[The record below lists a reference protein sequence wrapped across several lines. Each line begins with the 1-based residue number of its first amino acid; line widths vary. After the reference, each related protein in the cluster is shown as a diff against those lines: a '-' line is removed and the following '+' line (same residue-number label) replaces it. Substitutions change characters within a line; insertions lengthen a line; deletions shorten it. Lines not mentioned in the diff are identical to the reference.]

1 MSELKGNY
9 AIVRFAKLKTTGAM
23 AASAAHNFR
32 KEQPDNADP
41 SKAYL
46 NEELIRLDSQNYVEA
61 FQKKMKENGII
72 VRHDNVKMLE
82 IMMTYSGDEEE
93 IDKEEWKKK
102 SVEWVQN
109 YFGKDNVVSAVYHGD
124 ESSPHIHAAVIPIV
138 DGRLYASEYINGKA
152 KCANMQ
158 SSYAEAVKDAGLE
171 RGMENTP
178 VSYQTMQ
185 KLRTATEKVARENL
199 PPPMRD
205 ETLESYYA
213 RANDYYKEER
223 LRNYRKQTE
232 ILIQS
237 AKETESFKRAA
248 QDAEKSK
255 EEAYNSVKPLVMRNQ
270 ELEKELKQKEKE
282 LSEQQVEFSN
292 YLKKD
297 GLTPVDMKRLQNLNK
312 VFSALKQG
320 LLGEDNDR
328 KKDIMLAI
336 MNEAVSAY
344 SNADRNRGGRFDE
357 REFDFGEE
365 SDK

>member
-1 MSELKGNY
+1 
-9 AIVRFAKLKTTGAM
+9 
-23 AASAAHNFR
+23 
-32 KEQPDNADP
+32 PDNADP

-46 NEELIRLDSQNYVEA
+46 NEELIRLDSQNYEEA
-61 FQKKMKENGII
+61 FQEKMKEHGITA
-72 VRHDNVKMLE
+72 RHDNVKMLK
-82 IMMTYSGDEEE
+82 IMMTYSGDEGE

-171 RGMENTP
+171 RGMESSP

-185 KLRTATEKVARENL
+185 KLRVATEKVASENL
-199 PPPMRD
+199 PSPMRD
-205 ETLESYYA
+205 ESLESYYA
-213 RANDYYKEER
+213 RANEHYKEER

-232 ILIQS
+232 IFVQS
-237 AKETESFKRAA
+237 AKEVESFKRAA

-255 EEAYNSVKPLVMRNQ
+255 EEAYKSVKPLVIRNQ
-270 ELEKELKQKEKE
+270 ELEKELRQKEKE
-282 LSEQQVEFSN
+282 LSELQAEFSN

-320 LLGEDNDR
+320 LLGEDNDK

-344 SNADRNRGGRFDE
+344 SNADRNCGSRLDD
-357 REFDFGEE
+357 REFDFEEE
-365 SDK
+365 SDKEQV

>member
-1 MSELKGNY
+1 
-9 AIVRFAKLKTTGAM
+9 
-23 AASAAHNFR
+23 
-32 KEQPDNADP
+32 
-41 SKAYL
+41 
-46 NEELIRLDSQNYVEA
+46 
-61 FQKKMKENGII
+61 
-72 VRHDNVKMLE
+72 
-82 IMMTYSGDEEE
+82 
-93 IDKEEWKKK
+93 
-102 SVEWVQN
+102 
-109 YFGKDNVVSAVYHGD
+109 
-124 ESSPHIHAAVIPIV
+124 
-138 DGRLYASEYINGKA
+138 
-152 KCANMQ
+152 
-158 SSYAEAVKDAGLE
+158 
-171 RGMENTP
+171 
-178 VSYQTMQ
+178 
-185 KLRTATEKVARENL
+185 
-199 PPPMRD
+199 MRD
-205 ETLESYYA
+205 ESLESYYA

-237 AKETESFKRAA
+237 AKETESFKQAA

-328 KKDIMLAI
+328 KKDIVLAI

-344 SNADRNRGGRFDE
+344 SNADRNRGGCLDD
-357 REFDFGEE
+357 REFDFVE
-365 SDK
+365 